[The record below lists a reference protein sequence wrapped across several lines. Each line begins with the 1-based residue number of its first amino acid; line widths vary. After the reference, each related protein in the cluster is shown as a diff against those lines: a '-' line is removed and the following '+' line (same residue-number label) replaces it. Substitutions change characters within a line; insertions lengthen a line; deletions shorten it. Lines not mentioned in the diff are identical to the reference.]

1 MEEKVL
7 ITGATSGLG
16 KELARR
22 FAKEGFSLLLHARN
36 LLLLEDFSN
45 SLKEEGAKVKTISG
59 DLSNPETIKNLI
71 GFAKENDA
79 TLLINNA
86 GHPCPGLKLEEIKKE
101 EIKEMINVNLYA
113 TITLIR
119 GFYMNLLGKGGCI
132 ININS
137 IMGREP
143 KELRSIYTATRW
155 GLRGFTD
162 SFRIEAEKNNFRIIG
177 VYPSRIKTRPEYT
190 FGLEVSDVIGKI
202 YEYYSSGQNGDI
214 IIDGRPLEL
223 RPKTI

>member
-1 MEEKVL
+1 MENKVL

-16 KELARR
+16 KELAGR

-36 LLLLEDFSN
+36 LPLLEDLSN
-45 SLKEEGAKVKTISG
+45 SLKKEGTKVKTISG
-59 DLSNPETIKNLI
+59 DLSNPKTIKNLI
-71 GFAKENDA
+71 NFAKEEGA

-86 GHPCPGLKLEEIKKE
+86 GHPCPGLKLEEVSEE
-101 EIKEMINVNLYA
+101 EIREMINVNLYS
-113 TITLIR
+113 TIILIK
-119 GFYMNLLGKGGCI
+119 GFYKNLLDKGGCI

-162 SFRIEAEKNNFRIIG
+162 SFRIEAGKNNFRVIG

-190 FGLEVSDVIGKI
+190 WGLEVSEVVDKI
-202 YEYYSSGQNGDI
+202 YKYYNSGKNEDL
-214 IIDGRPLEL
+214 IIDGRP
-223 RPKTI
+223 R